1 MKILPIRSQNVLHR
15 ASSGPK
21 STPWHKCL
29 SQNQFKFHS
38 LPQWDVG
45 IMVLQELIRRISEF
59 GKCLFLHQKGH
70 DSQSNVYKTTF
81 LPHPGEEKIIIK
93 KISQTLKTHHERV
106 IGIISVR
113 EPAGWWQRKG
123 RAETQI
129 SCFLSPGFTH
139 FPDSD
144 FMSLPLCIPQGWRWG
159 DGGKSAGGV
168 TSRPRFPG
176 VSQCPSHFLKLSYP
190 YTVCDTL
197 LTPRIA

>member
-129 SCFLSPGFTH
+129 SCFLSLGFTH

-144 FMSLPLCIPQGWRWG
+144 FMSLPCVSLR
-159 DGGKSAGGV
+159 AGGGGTEGSPQVELHPGPVSLESASVQV
-168 TSRPRFPG
+168 TF
-176 VSQCPSHFLKLSYP
+176 
-190 YTVCDTL
+190 
-197 LTPRIA
+197 

>member
-1 MKILPIRSQNVLHR
+1 M
-15 ASSGPK
+15 G
-21 STPWHKCL
+21 C
-29 SQNQFKFHS
+29 
-38 LPQWDVG
+38 WDYGAVG
-45 IMVLQELIRRISEF
+45 INQKDLGVWEI
-59 GKCLFLHQKGH
+59 LFLHQKGH

-144 FMSLPLCIPQGWRWG
+144 FMSLPCVSLR
-159 DGGKSAGGV
+159 AGGGGTEGSPQVELHPGPVSLESASVQV
-168 TSRPRFPG
+168 TF
-176 VSQCPSHFLKLSYP
+176 
-190 YTVCDTL
+190 
-197 LTPRIA
+197 